1 MECFFFRQAANLE
14 GVAAKTGGKQYFASD
29 DRADEALQQ
38 VATDYATIGCDDEEA
53 AVVVRR
59 FIHYFASSY

>member
-1 MECFFFRQAANLE
+1 MQRGMVFFFRQSANLE

-38 VATDYATIGCDDEEA
+38 VATDYATIELN
-53 AVVVRR
+53 
-59 FIHYFASSY
+59 Y